1 MATPLPQILSNL
13 HNAAEAAGRP
23 PPRLLAVSKTQP
35 AEAVAALAAQGQRAF
50 GENVLAS
57 PPPSFAA
64 LETAPVTQTQ
74 VVDVDGIDAAVRE
87 LF

>member
-1 MATPLPQILSNL
+1 MATALPEILSNL

-50 GENVLAS
+50 GENYVQEALAKMQ
-57 PPPSFAA
+57 A
-64 LETAPVTQTQ
+64 LQALGLEWHRI
-74 VVDVDGIDAAVRE
+74 GHR
-87 LF
+87 